1 MGCGS
6 SKTRDEFDEDP
17 DTSDSNYAKQL
28 EDNKKVTFGTAYNK
42 DLETDLT
49 SNTNKF
55 ISDNTN
61 FYKKQKK
68 NVPFTD
74 DHFPPNAESFMGKF
88 KGDYV
93 DKCEERRKANL
104 NCIKVSE
111 NDIEWKHIKEIYSG
125 AKLFGDKIQKEDVT
139 LGSIPDSYFISVL
152 ISLTEFPQLIF
163 QLFKTVTL
171 PDSNDMAIE
180 IALKID
186 GDWKVVLLD
195 DMIPVKKG
203 TKEPIGAKTNNEV
216 VWGLFLEKAWAKI
229 NGGYANICIGNPKD
243 VFETLTPFACLP
255 IKIAN
260 ENDKS
265 FWKNIR
271 DSDAFDCIMTCSTD
285 GRDNLKS
292 KGLLNNHTY
301 CLRSAYEKPIFE
313 DKVKLLKLNN
323 PFGKG
328 EWNGEWSD
336 NSDKW
341 NDETKELFQFGEKKD
356 DGEFYISYEDFIQYF
371 SDVAICVPYKPFLS
385 RSFKIQKEETSQ
397 INVMKIKLPKPAIM
411 TIDVSV
417 KKYNFHRK
425 ITPDQEVISNV
436 ILAYVDGKE
445 FVYID
450 SAHNEIL
457 STEAKKKGEYVI
469 LHHVDYKNANVPP
482 RKYTLSIGSSVDFE
496 YCICEPDTELNLL
509 KSIIITKVPT
519 LPKYQ
524 ERFNYSVALC
534 TGNRFMNTAYA
545 FFFIQNRVR
554 KDAHIKITELNV
566 SNAISLEGDYPPNLK
581 LEKYDTYVNVF
592 IKLKLNEDVK
602 TSAKA
607 DNAEK
612 VEENVEEFQPQL
624 NSDVLKAYRKAKD
637 YQKDNINF
645 EFSQQKDGMES

>member
-6 SKTRDEFDEDP
+6 SKTRDEFDEEP

-255 IKIAN
+255 IEIAT
-260 ENDKS
+260 ENPKT

-425 ITPDQEVISNV
+425 ITPEQEVISNV

>member
-6 SKTRDEFDEDP
+6 SKTRDEFEEDP

-255 IKIAN
+255 IKIAT
-260 ENDKS
+260 ENPKT

>member
-1 MGCGS
+1 
-6 SKTRDEFDEDP
+6 
-17 DTSDSNYAKQL
+17 
-28 EDNKKVTFGTAYNK
+28 
-42 DLETDLT
+42 
-49 SNTNKF
+49 
-55 ISDNTN
+55 
-61 FYKKQKK
+61 
-68 NVPFTD
+68 
-74 DHFPPNAESFMGKF
+74 
-88 KGDYV
+88 
-93 DKCEERRKANL
+93 
-104 NCIKVSE
+104 
-111 NDIEWKHIKEIYSG
+111 
-125 AKLFGDKIQKEDVT
+125 
-139 LGSIPDSYFISVL
+139 
-152 ISLTEFPQLIF
+152 
-163 QLFKTVTL
+163 
-171 PDSNDMAIE
+171 MAIE

-255 IKIAN
+255 IEIAT
-260 ENDKS
+260 ENPKT

-425 ITPDQEVISNV
+425 ITPEQEVISNV

>member
-6 SKTRDEFDEDP
+6 SKTRDEFEEDP

-255 IKIAN
+255 IEIAT
-260 ENDKS
+260 ENPKT

-425 ITPDQEVISNV
+425 ITPEQEVISNV

-496 YCICEPDTELNLL
+496 DCFCEPDTEFNLL
-509 KSIIITKVPT
+509 KSIMISKIPT
-519 LPKYQ
+519 LSKYQ

-545 FFFIQNRVR
+545 FLFIQNRVR

>member
-6 SKTRDEFDEDP
+6 SKTRDEFDEEP

-216 VWGLFLEKAWAKI
+216 VWGLFLEKAWAKVEV
-229 NGGYANICIGNPKD
+229 GYANICIGNPKD

-255 IKIAN
+255 IEIAT
-260 ENDKS
+260 ENPKT

-285 GRDNLKS
+285 GSDKLKS

-301 CLRSAYEKPIFE
+301 CLRSAFEKTVDE
-313 DKVKLLKLNN
+313 NKVKLLKLNN

-328 EWNGEWSD
+328 EWNGDWSD

-341 NDETKELFQFGEKKD
+341 NDETKDLFKFGERKD

-385 RSFKIQKEETSQ
+385 KTIKIEKDNTSQ
-397 INVMKIKLPKPAIM
+397 INVLKIKLSKPAIM
-411 TIDVSV
+411 TIDLSV

-425 ITPDQEVISNV
+425 ITPEQEVISNV
-436 ILAYVDGKE
+436 ILAYVDGKD
-445 FVYID
+445 FIYVD

-457 STEAKKKGEYVI
+457 STEAKQKGEYVI
-469 LHHVDYKNANVPP
+469 LHHVDYKNAKVDT
-482 RKYTLSIGSSVDFE
+482 RKYTLIIGSSVDFE
-496 YCICEPDTELNLL
+496 YCICEPDTELDLL
-509 KSIIITKVPT
+509 KSIIIAKVPT
-519 LPKYQ
+519 LSKYK

-534 TGNRFMNTAYA
+534 TGN
-545 FFFIQNRVR
+545 
-554 KDAHIKITELNV
+554 
-566 SNAISLEGDYPPNLK
+566 
-581 LEKYDTYVNVF
+581 
-592 IKLKLNEDVK
+592 
-602 TSAKA
+602 
-607 DNAEK
+607 
-612 VEENVEEFQPQL
+612 
-624 NSDVLKAYRKAKD
+624 VL
-637 YQKDNINF
+637 
-645 EFSQQKDGMES
+645 

>member
-6 SKTRDEFDEDP
+6 SKTRDEFDEEP

-68 NVPFTD
+68 NVPFTE

-104 NCIKVSE
+104 NCIKVAE

-186 GDWKVVLLD
+186 GDWKIVLLD

-255 IKIAN
+255 IEIAT
-260 ENDKS
+260 ENPKT

-285 GRDNLKS
+285 GKENLKS

-397 INVMKIKLPKPAIM
+397 INVMKIKLSKPAIM

-425 ITPDQEVISNV
+425 ITPEQEVISNV
-436 ILAYVDGKE
+436 ILAYIDGKE

-457 STEAKKKGEYVI
+457 STEAKKKGEYLI

-581 LEKYDTYVNVF
+581 LEKHDTFINVF
-592 IKLKLNEDVK
+592 NKLKLNVAVK

>member
-255 IKIAN
+255 IEIAT
-260 ENDKS
+260 ENPKT

-425 ITPDQEVISNV
+425 ITPEQEVISNV

-469 LHHVDYKNANVPP
+469 LHHVEYKNANVPP

-496 YCICEPDTELNLL
+496 YCFCEPDIEFNLL
-509 KSIIITKVPT
+509 KSIMISKIPT
-519 LPKYQ
+519 LSKYQ

-534 TGNRFMNTAYA
+534 TGNHFLNTAYA
-545 FFFIQNRVR
+545 FLFIQNRVR

>member
-6 SKTRDEFDEDP
+6 SKTRDEFDEEP

-28 EDNKKVTFGTAYNK
+28 EENKKVTYGTAYNK
-42 DLETDLT
+42 ELDTDLS
-49 SNTNKF
+49 SNTNKL

-61 FYKKQKK
+61 FYKHQKK
-68 NVPFTD
+68 NVPFSD
-74 DHFPPNAESFMGKF
+74 DRFPPNGESFIGKY
-88 KGDYV
+88 KGEYV
-93 DKCEERRKANL
+93 DKCEQRRKENL
-104 NCIKVSE
+104 DNLKISE
-111 NDIEWKHIKEIYSG
+111 NDIEWKHIKEIYDG
-125 AKLFGDKIQKEDVT
+125 AILFGDKIQKEDVI
-139 LGSIPDSYFISVL
+139 LGSIPDSYFISCL

-171 PDSNDMAIE
+171 PDSNDIAIE
-180 IALKID
+180 IAMKVD
-186 GDWKVVLLD
+186 GDWKIVLLD

-203 TKEPIGAKTNNEV
+203 TKEPIGARTNNKV
-216 VWGLFLEKAWAKI
+216 VWGIFLEKAWAKI
-229 NGGYANICIGNPKD
+229 NGGYANICMGNPKD

-255 IKIAN
+255 IEIAT
-260 ENDKS
+260 ENPKT

-425 ITPDQEVISNV
+425 ITPEQEVISNV

>member
-1 MGCGS
+1 
-6 SKTRDEFDEDP
+6 
-17 DTSDSNYAKQL
+17 
-28 EDNKKVTFGTAYNK
+28 
-42 DLETDLT
+42 
-49 SNTNKF
+49 
-55 ISDNTN
+55 
-61 FYKKQKK
+61 
-68 NVPFTD
+68 
-74 DHFPPNAESFMGKF
+74 MGKF

-255 IKIAN
+255 IEIAT
-260 ENDKS
+260 ENPKT

-425 ITPDQEVISNV
+425 ITPEQEVISNV

>member
-6 SKTRDEFDEDP
+6 SKTRDEFDEEP

-104 NCIKVSE
+104 NCIKVAE

-255 IKIAN
+255 IEIAT
-260 ENDKS
+260 ENPKT

-285 GRDNLKS
+285 GKENLKS

-397 INVMKIKLPKPAIM
+397 INVMKIKLSKPAIM
-411 TIDVSV
+411 TIDLSV

-425 ITPDQEVISNV
+425 ITPEQEVISNV
-436 ILAYVDGKE
+436 ILAYVDGKD
-445 FVYID
+445 FIYVD

-457 STEAKKKGEYVI
+457 STEAKKKGEYLI

-581 LEKYDTYVNVF
+581 LEKHDTFINVF
-592 IKLKLNEDVK
+592 NKLKLNVAVK